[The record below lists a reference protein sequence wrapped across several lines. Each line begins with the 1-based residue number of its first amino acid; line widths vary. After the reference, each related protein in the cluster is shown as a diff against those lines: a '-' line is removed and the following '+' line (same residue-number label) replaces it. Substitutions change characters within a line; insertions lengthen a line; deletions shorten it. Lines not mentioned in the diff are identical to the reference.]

1 MKKRMRFRKQ
11 IFVASVLLALS
22 AALTGCFKEEPLNAE
37 CDIEKAWVE
46 VNNVDDMFYHETDA
60 QVEVLYSSST
70 VIFNVKPEADLT
82 SLSPRF
88 AITDGATITPENGST
103 HDFSGAG
110 VRYTVTSQ
118 DGKWKREYLVRF
130 VKPYN
135 IVTNEIKMDFEK
147 FDLDPTFHRF
157 YDWQSEDGTEGIYWT
172 SGNGGFRLSKASA
185 KPYDYPT
192 SPLAEGYD
200 GYGVQLITRDTG
212 ALGRGTNKP
221 IAAGNLYLG
230 TFDSKTA
237 LTNALA
243 ATHFGIR
250 WNKQPVKITGYYKY
264 SKGKEFIDKDFK
276 IQERDDIGDIY
287 SVLYRNHDKDGNEV
301 MLYGDDVLTN
311 PNIVAIA
318 RIKDMRYT
326 DEWTYFE
333 LDYEYKEDID
343 YDLLENYGY
352 NFTVVFSS
360 SKDGATFEGAIG
372 SRLCVDK
379 VRVICKTREDIVE
392 EDAE

>member
-1 MKKRMRFRKQ
+1 MKKRMRFKKQ

-88 AITDGATITPENGST
+88 AITEGASITPENGST

-172 SGNGGFRLSKASA
+172 SGM
-185 KPYDYPT
+185 P
-192 SPLAEGYD
+192 
-200 GYGVQLITRDTG
+200 
-212 ALGRGTNKP
+212 
-221 IAAGNLYLG
+221 AG
-230 TFDSKTA
+230 
-237 LTNALA
+237 
-243 ATHFGIR
+243 
-250 WNKQPVKITGYYKY
+250 
-264 SKGKEFIDKDFK
+264 
-276 IQERDDIGDIY
+276 QE
-287 SVLYRNHDKDGNEV
+287 
-301 MLYGDDVLTN
+301 
-311 PNIVAIA
+311 
-318 RIKDMRYT
+318 
-326 DEWTYFE
+326 
-333 LDYEYKEDID
+333 
-343 YDLLENYGY
+343 
-352 NFTVVFSS
+352 
-360 SKDGATFEGAIG
+360 
-372 SRLCVDK
+372 
-379 VRVICKTREDIVE
+379 
-392 EDAE
+392 

>member
-88 AITDGATITPENGST
+88 AITEGATITPENGST

-212 ALGRGTNKP
+212 ALGKGMRKP

-230 TFDSKTA
+230 SFDTKNA
-237 LTNALA
+237 LANALA
-243 ATHFGIR
+243 ATNFGIR
-250 WNKQPVKITGYYKY
+250 WDKQPVKMTGYYKY
-264 SKGKEFIDKDFK
+264 SAGKDFIDKNFD
-276 IQERDDIGDIY
+276 IQDRRDIGDIY

-311 PNIVAIA
+311 PHIVAIA
-318 RIKDMRYT
+318 RITDMRYT

-333 LDYEYKEDID
+333 LNYEYKEDID
-343 YDLLENYGY
+343 YDLLANFGY

-379 VRVICKTREDIVE
+379 VRVICKTREDIKE
-392 EDAE
+392 EGAE

>member
-1 MKKRMRFRKQ
+1 MKKRMRFKKQ

-88 AITDGATITPENGST
+88 AITEGATITPENGST

-147 FDLDPTFHRF
+147 FDLEPLHNS
-157 YDWQSEDGTEGIYWT
+157 YYEWQSEDGTEGDYWT
-172 SGNGGFRLSKASA
+172 SGNSGFKKSWPKALA
-185 KPYDYPT
+185 FDYPT
-192 SPLAEGYD
+192 MPLEDGYD
-200 GYGVQLITRDTG
+200 GYGVKLMTRYTG
-212 ALGRGTNKP
+212 DVARRMHKP
-221 IAAGNLYLG
+221 IAAGNMFLG
-230 TFDSKTA
+230 TF
-237 LTNALA
+237 NALLA
-243 ATHFGIR
+243 LGNSMQSTRFGIR
-250 WNKQPVKITGYYKY
+250 WDKQPAKMTGYYKY
-264 SKGKEFIDKDFK
+264 KAGDTFVDKNYATID
-276 IQERDDIGDIY
+276 RRDIGDIY
-287 SVLYRNHDKDGNEV
+287 SVLYRNHDKDGNAIV
-301 MLYGDDVLTN
+301 LFGDNVLTSE
-311 PNIVAIA
+311 NIIAVA
-318 RIKDMRYT
+318 RVKDLHET

-333 LDYEYKEDID
+333 VEYEYSEDID
-343 YDLLENYGY
+343 YNLLTNYGY
-352 NFTVVFSS
+352 NLTGVFSS
-360 SKDGATFEGAIG
+360 SKDGAIFEGAIG
-372 SRLCVDK
+372 STLCVDK
-379 VRVICKTREDIVE
+379 VRVICKTREDIKE
-392 EDAE
+392 EGAE